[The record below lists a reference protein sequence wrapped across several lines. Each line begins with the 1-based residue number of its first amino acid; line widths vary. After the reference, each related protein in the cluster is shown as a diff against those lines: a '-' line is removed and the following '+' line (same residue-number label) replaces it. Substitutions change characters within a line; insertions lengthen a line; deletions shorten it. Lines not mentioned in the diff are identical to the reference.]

1 MAVVGGIRP
10 AFFVFRIGHQE
21 SDRTPTALTTMTS
34 ELLAVIEYFE
44 KEKGIDRAT
53 MVEALESALLSASK
67 KSVGPAR
74 ELRIEVDPV
83 KGTIKALAKLII
95 VEEVSKPFD
104 EIALDRAKLIKKDA
118 ELGGELEV
126 EITPKNFGRIAA
138 QTAKQAMM
146 QRLRQAE
153 KAMIYDEF
161 KDRAGDIVNGTVRRF
176 ERSDVI
182 IDLGKFEGVMPARER
197 VATEEYNI
205 GDRLRAYV
213 VAVEN
218 GPRGPEIILSRSHP
232 NFVRRLFEFEVSEIA
247 DHTVEIRGIAREAG
261 YRTKVAVFSSDDKVD
276 PVGACVGLRGARVKN
291 IVRELNNEKVDI
303 IRWSNDPKEFVLDA
317 LKPAQIRS
325 IDLNPEEKK
334 VRVTVDEEELSKAIG
349 RRGQNARLTS
359 RLLGWD
365 VQVQKD
371 ESAHEAF
378 EARVE
383 DAAKQLEDKIGIE
396 SEIALKLVQG
406 GIVNLESLAMV
417 DASDIVEILETD
429 EEKAAEILKK
439 AKDQFGGDQ
448 ESAAPAEAKAE
459 GETETPVSEA
469 APETEEPV
477 AEAEPAEPAKPTEA
491 TEADAETT
499 PETPAV
505 SSEEEAAVVVGE
517 GEEGSGDENVREE
530 AVTKSEDV
538 SA

>member
-1 MAVVGGIRP
+1 MFIVTV
-10 AFFVFRIGHQE
+10 E
-21 SDRTPTALTTMTS
+21 NMTS

-67 KSVGPAR
+67 RSVGPAR
-74 ELRIEVDPV
+74 NLRIKIDPE
-83 KGTIKALAKLII
+83 KGAIKAFAELVA
-95 VEEVSKPFD
+95 VEEVKLPFEQIDLRRARKIKPDANVGD
-104 EIALDRAKLIKKDA
+104 EI
-118 ELGGELEV
+118 EV
-126 EITPKNFGRIAA
+126 EVTPKNFGRIAA

-153 KAMIYDEF
+153 KAMIYDEY
-161 KDRAGDIVNGTVRRF
+161 KDRAGDIVSGTVRRF

-197 VATEEYNI
+197 VTTEEYNI

-261 YRTKVAVFSSDDKVD
+261 YRTKVAVHSSNPKVD

-303 IRWSNDPKEFVLDA
+303 IRWSDDPREFVVEA

-325 IDLNPEEKK
+325 IELLKDQKK
-334 VRVTVDEEELSKAIG
+334 VRVTVEEEELSKAIG

-365 VQVQKD
+365 VQVEKD

-383 DAAKQLEDKIGIE
+383 DAASHLAVQVGIAADV
-396 SEIALKLVQG
+396 ALKLVQG

-417 DASDIVEILETD
+417 DASDIAEILELD
-429 EEKAAEILKK
+429 E
-439 AKDQFGGDQ
+439 
-448 ESAAPAEAKAE
+448 ESAARILASAREKFPVDEGSGAEAEAKAE
-459 GETETPVSEA
+459 VSPEAIPENKEKAIEGKPVEV
-469 APETEEPV
+469 E
-477 AEAEPAEPAKPTEA
+477 AEAEAAEAEVETAGAEKEA
-491 TEADAETT
+491 PSGETAGPGERESSTASEGEAVEAAGRS
-499 PETPAV
+499 PVAV
-505 SSEEEAAVVVGE
+505 ADKEEESKAKIT
-517 GEEGSGDENVREE
+517 ENQD
-530 AVTKSEDV
+530 APTS
-538 SA
+538 